1 MVASIDPQRG
11 LVLTPFVEALN
22 EQRRALLHC
31 VESMHEEAEQ
41 ALENRDKSDLYDETP
56 TPDVDAEQTLLL
68 TSMAEQRLEAI
79 DAAMARIDAG
89 TYGLCTRC
97 GEWISPERLTA
108 LPSTAVCVNC
118 AGRRRAAS

>member
-1 MVASIDPQRG
+1 MVASIDPQGG

-22 EQRRALLHC
+22 QQRRALLHC

-68 TSMAEQRLEAI
+68 TSLAERRLEAI
-79 DAAMARIDAG
+79 DEALARAEAG
-89 TYGLCTRC
+89 TYGTCTVC
-97 GEWISPERLTA
+97 GTAISPDRLAA
-108 LPSTAVCVNC
+108 LPATPVCVNC